1 MRTVLCFDDQA
12 DTLVIRSYFG
22 KPKATRSRRGK
33 GRRRLALAPGP
44 GWTRLC
50 LTTASGG
57 NRQRAAAEP
66 DFEVR
71 SRPEFHH

>member
-33 GRRRLALAPGP
+33 GRRRLALA
-44 GWTRLC
+44 RR
-50 LTTASGG
+50 SGVDAVVL
-57 NRQRAAAEP
+57 NYCKRR
-66 DFEVR
+66 
-71 SRPEFHH
+71 